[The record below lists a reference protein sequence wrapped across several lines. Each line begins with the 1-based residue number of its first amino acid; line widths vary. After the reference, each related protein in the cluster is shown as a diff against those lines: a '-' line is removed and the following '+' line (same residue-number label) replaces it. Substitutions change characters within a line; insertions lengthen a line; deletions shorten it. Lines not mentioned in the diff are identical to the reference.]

1 VNYLPGGFSMRRI
14 YLIAVIVIMTA
25 FTFYVRAGIEPAPT
39 GPQEGPAVAHTT
51 RGAYANCLTCHANVR
66 ETHARFGDFEDCS
79 VCHVYPMETP
89 HAVAGAFADC
99 MRCHGEITESHD
111 EMFASYDNC
120 LTCHE
125 VE

>member
-1 VNYLPGGFSMRRI
+1 MRKF

-25 FTFYVRAGIEPAPT
+25 FTFYVRAGVDRTPTPT
-39 GPQEGPAVAHTT
+39 GPQDGPAVAHTT
-51 RGAYANCLTCHANVR
+51 LGAYSNCLTCHANVP
-66 ETHARFGDFEDCS
+66 ETHARFGDVEDCS
-79 VCHVYPMETP
+79 VCHAYPMETP
-89 HAVAGAFADC
+89 HAVDGPFADC

-125 VE
+125 LE